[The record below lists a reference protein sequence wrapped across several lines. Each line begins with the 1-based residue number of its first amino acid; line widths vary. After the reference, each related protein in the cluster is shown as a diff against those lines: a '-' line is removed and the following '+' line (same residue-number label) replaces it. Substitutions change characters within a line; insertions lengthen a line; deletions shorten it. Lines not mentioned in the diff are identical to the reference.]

1 MSQIILETHINA
13 PAEIC
18 FDLMRD
24 IRIHAQTT
32 AQTNEKTVAGV
43 TDGMISVGQTVT
55 FEGTHFG
62 IRQRLTVKVVEFDRP
77 RLFVDEMTEGS
88 FKTFKHRHEFFPQNR
103 RTLMRDT
110 LTWTSPFGNPPL
122 QVTVTP
128 CDRVM
133 FARAARLVKAS
144 GVCTLTA
151 TLKLPTSFPP
161 EPVNVYVPAEAV
173 TEPAGRGAW

>member
-24 IRIHAQTT
+24 IRIHARTT

-43 TDGMISVGQTVT
+43 TDGMISLGQTVT

-110 LTWTSPFGNPPL
+110 LTWTSPFGVL
-122 QVTVTP
+122 GKIV
-128 CDRVM
+128 DKLLLERHLID
-133 FARAARLVKAS
+133 LVSTRNSK
-144 GVCTLTA
+144 
-151 TLKLPTSFPP
+151 LK
-161 EPVNVYVPAEAV
+161 EIAESS
-173 TEPAGRGAW
+173 